1 RYWGTAVGKGARSAR
16 TEIQKLKLTEKTCAE
31 ALPLLAKI
39 LHTVHDPSK
48 DKPFVLEAGWATDA
62 TKGTFSR
69 VPKDVLAAADAEGKA
84 ASEADGAAHG
94 GAAAAA
100 AGDA

>member
-1 RYWGTAVGKGARSAR
+1 MP
-16 TEIQKLKLTEKTCAE
+16 EP
-31 ALPLLAKI
+31 LPLSLRRDETSLAASMPRGRAQRS